1 MQHITFIST
10 VHVEIGNCN
19 PEELFKIIEGLSPEV
34 IFLEAD
40 DETYTGYEQ
49 FLFSTYQVYHKKLE
63 IAAIQRYSQT
73 TSFEY
78 VTVCDGSLSDAFHRK
93 NKIVCEDK
101 RLQNLIDNFNSLEA
115 KHGFLFLNSQECIN
129 LQEEMRRLE
138 TMILNNDDLDKEVK
152 ADIGA
157 YENSMIRNIH
167 AYSRNNPFTR
177 AIFMCGAAHRKAI
190 IERIKKSETEKQPNL
205 TWTIFGS

>member
-10 VHVEIGNCN
+10 VHVEIGKCN

-40 DETYTGYEQ
+40 DQTYTGYEQ
-49 FLFSTYQVYHKKLE
+49 FLFSTYGVYHKKLE

-78 VTVCDGSLSDAFHRK
+78 VTVCEGSLSDAFHRK

-115 KHGFLFLNSQECIN
+115 KRGFLFLNSQECIN

-138 TMILNNDDLDKEVK
+138 TMILHNDDLHIEVK
-152 ADIGA
+152 ADIDA

-167 AYSRNNPFTR
+167 SHSRNNHFKT

-190 IERIKKSETEKQPNL
+190 IEKIEKSETEEQVNL
-205 TWTIFGS
+205 TWTVFGS